1 MFPIIIKSVS
11 SILSY
16 SYLINEF
23 LTKSIS
29 FRIKWSQFNFIKF
42 VRFVAKFDLEI
53 GLRCVQNRRL
63 YIKQLIKLKLK
74 LHSTTRKIS
83 RSCQYFIL
91 RLNWTVSL
99 CGTLESVIIFLFG
112 ALPWGHKA
120 SRNLSLWVRPT
131 SFVLLRTPCFCVN

>member
-99 CGTLESVIIFLFG
+99 CNTLESVIIFLFG